1 MISLLSANNAT
12 SKGGWRHTSW
22 IKKRFARSPN
32 AGCVLGT
39 QHKLWHR
46 LETTCVCLGAALRA
60 GGHTV
65 PMKSKIYHG
74 FIGLVYSALGK
85 PDRSLLARAD
95 QYFVDEIFGDGA
107 LATIRDQKGGSR
119 E

>member
-22 IKKRFARSPN
+22 IKKRLARSPN
-32 AGCVLGT
+32 AGCVLRA
-39 QHKLWHR
+39 QHKLWHQV
-46 LETTCVCLGAALRA
+46 ETLCVRLGAALRA
-60 GGHTV
+60 GG
-65 PMKSKIYHG
+65 PRAPIKWKIYHG
-74 FIGLVYSALGK
+74 FIRPVYSALGK
-85 PDRSLLARAD
+85 PDRSLLALAD
-95 QYFVDEIFGDGA
+95 QYFVDEIFGDDA

>member
-22 IKKRFARSPN
+22 IKKRLARSPN

-46 LETTCVCLGAALRA
+46 LETICVRLGAALRA
-60 GGHTV
+60 GI
-65 PMKSKIYHG
+65 KSKIYHG
-74 FIGLVYSALGK
+74 FIRLVYSALGK
-85 PDRSLLARAD
+85 PDRSLLAQAD